1 MPRDLDGTPA
11 DCGIAS
17 GPIRG
22 LRLLCSL
29 TILLCLTAA
38 WAEFG
43 MAASPSERRDQARA
57 FEAARQYELAIASY
71 RAYLEVRPEDDEAR
85 GALARLLSW
94 QGAYDEAV
102 VLYDDIL
109 TRHPSD
115 LEVRTAL
122 ARVQSWQQ
130 HFAEARRLYE
140 AVLEE
145 NPQYHE
151 ARRGLADTLF
161 WSGDSTLALPH
172 YEAVFAA
179 TADPEVG
186 QRVAAVKAELA
197 RGTAPSPRAPIR
209 DPIAA
214 PTLPY
219 RDYFKIGY
227 SAFAYTNSI
236 EAEQNW
242 LLEAAKP
249 LGTRTLVGRI
259 EVLQRFGA
267 LDVALSGEF
276 YSPLWSKA
284 WGYAGASIGI
294 DPTFVSRWAVGGEI
308 FQGLGLVHAALSP
321 LELSFGYR
329 HLSFQDSE
337 VDLVI
342 PGITV
347 YLPFN
352 LWLTEKV
359 YYVPD
364 THALTLSSQLTWR
377 ATERLQVFISGAFG
391 TASERISGLQ
401 DVVRT
406 STVALQGGLT
416 FPLSRK
422 FAAEVAGYYEDREN
436 QYRRGGGIV
445 NFLWHW

>member
-1 MPRDLDGTPA
+1 MQRGFDGKPPG
-11 DCGIAS
+11 CGTAP
-17 GPIRG
+17 GLVRG
-22 LRLLCSL
+22 LGLVCSL
-29 TILLCLTAA
+29 TLLLCLTAA
-38 WAEFG
+38 WGESET
-43 MAASPSERRDQARA
+43 AASPSARREQARA
-57 FEAARQYELAIASY
+57 FEAAKQYEPAIASY
-71 RAYLEVRPEDDEAR
+71 RAYLEMRPEDDEAR

-102 VLYDDIL
+102 MLYTDIL
-109 TRHPSD
+109 TRYPRD
-115 LEVRTAL
+115 LDVQTAL
-122 ARVQSWQQ
+122 ARVKSWQQ

-151 ARRGLADTLF
+151 ARRGLADTLS
-161 WSGDSTLALPH
+161 WSGDYALALQH
-172 YEAVFAA
+172 YEVVFAA

-186 QRVAAVKAELA
+186 QRIAVVKAALA
-197 RGTAPSPRAPIR
+197 RETSPSPRAPIR
-209 DPIAA
+209 DTVKA

-227 SAFAYTNSI
+227 SAFAYTKNI
-236 EAEQNW
+236 EEEQNW

-249 LGTRTLVGRI
+249 LGTHTLIGRVEI
-259 EVLQRFGA
+259 LQRFGA
-267 LDVALSGEF
+267 LDAALSGEF

-284 WGYAGASIGI
+284 WGYVGASIGI
-294 DPTFVSRWAVGGEI
+294 DPTFVSRWAVGGEV
-308 FQGLGLVHAALSP
+308 FQGLGIVHPALSP

-329 HLSFQDSE
+329 HMSFQDSE
-337 VDLVI
+337 VDLLI

-347 YLPFN
+347 YLPLN

-359 YYVPD
+359 YSVPD
-364 THALTLSSQLTWR
+364 TGALTLSSQLTWR

-391 TASERISGLQ
+391 TASERVSALQ

-406 STVALQGGLT
+406 STVTIQGGLT
-416 FPLSRK
+416 FPLSQK
-422 FAAEVAGYYEDREN
+422 FAAEVVGYYEDRAD
-436 QYRRGGGIV
+436 QYSRAGGIV

>member
-1 MPRDLDGTPA
+1 V
-11 DCGIAS
+11 
-17 GPIRG
+17 
-22 LRLLCSL
+22 CSL

-38 WAEFG
+38 WVDLG
-43 MAASPSERRDQARA
+43 TAASPSERLDQARA
-57 FEAARQYELAIASY
+57 FEAARQYEPAIASY

-94 QGAYDEAV
+94 QGAYDQAV
-102 VLYDDIL
+102 MLYADIL
-109 TRHPSD
+109 TRYPAD
-115 LEVRTAL
+115 LEIRTAL
-122 ARVQSWQQ
+122 ARVKSWQQ
-130 HFAEARRLYE
+130 DFAEARRLYE

-145 NPQYHE
+145 NPQDHE
-151 ARRGLADTLF
+151 ARRDLADTLF
-161 WSGDSTLALPH
+161 WSGDHALALAH

-186 QRVAAVKAELA
+186 QRIAVVKAELA
-197 RGTAPSPRAPIR
+197 RETSPSPRAPIR
-209 DPIAA
+209 DTVAA
-214 PTLPY
+214 PALPY

-227 SAFAYTNSI
+227 SAFAYSNSI
-236 EAEQNW
+236 ETEQNW

-249 LGTRTLVGRI
+249 LGTRTLVSRL

-267 LDVALSGEF
+267 LDAAISGEF

-284 WGYAGASIGI
+284 CGYAGVSIGI
-294 DPTFVSRWAVGGEI
+294 DPTFVSRWAVGGEV
-308 FQGLGLVHAALSP
+308 FQGLGIVHAALSP

-329 HLSFQDSE
+329 HLSFQASA

-347 YLPFN
+347 YLPGN

-377 ATERLQVFISGAFG
+377 ATERVQVFISGAFG
-391 TASERISGLQ
+391 TASERVSGLQ

-416 FPLSRK
+416 FPLSRQ
-422 FAAEVAGYYEDREN
+422 FAAEVVGYYEDRED
-436 QYRRGGGIV
+436 QYRRGGGIINV
-445 NFLWHW
+445 LWHW

>member
-1 MPRDLDGTPA
+1 V
-11 DCGIAS
+11 
-17 GPIRG
+17 
-22 LRLLCSL
+22 
-29 TILLCLTAA
+29 
-38 WAEFG
+38 
-43 MAASPSERRDQARA
+43 SPSERRDQARA
-57 FEAARQYELAIASY
+57 FDAAKQYEPAIASY
-71 RAYLEVRPEDDEAR
+71 RAYLEARPEDDEAR

-102 VLYDDIL
+102 MLYEDIL
-109 TRHPSD
+109 TRHPGD
-115 LEVRTAL
+115 LDVRTAL
-122 ARVQSWQQ
+122 ARVKSWQQ

-151 ARRGLADTLF
+151 ARRGLADTLS
-161 WSGDSTLALPH
+161 WSGDYTLALPH

-186 QRVAAVKAELA
+186 QRIAAVKAELA
-197 RGTAPSPRAPIR
+197 RGASPSPRAPIR
-209 DPIAA
+209 DTVEAPI
-214 PTLPY
+214 LPY
-219 RDYFKIGY
+219 RDYFKLGY
-227 SAFAYTNSI
+227 SSFAYSNNI
-236 EAEQNW
+236 EKEQNW

-249 LGTRTLVGRI
+249 LGTHTLIGRVEI
-259 EVLQRFGA
+259 LQRFGA
-267 LDVALSGEF
+267 LDAALSGEF

-284 WGYAGASIGI
+284 WGYVGASIGI
-294 DPTFVSRWAVGGEI
+294 DPTFVSRWTVGGEV
-308 FQGLGLVHAALSP
+308 FQGLGVVHTALSP

-329 HLSFQDSE
+329 HMSFQDSE

-364 THALTLSSQLTWR
+364 TGALTLSSQLTWR

-391 TASERISGLQ
+391 TASERVSALQ

-406 STVALQGGLT
+406 STVAIQGGLT
-416 FPLSRK
+416 FPLSHK
-422 FAAEVAGYYEDREN
+422 FAAEVVGYYEDRAD
-436 QYRRGGGIV
+436 QYHRGGGII

>member
-1 MPRDLDGTPA
+1 MHA
-11 DCGIAS
+11 
-17 GPIRG
+17 
-22 LRLLCSL
+22 
-29 TILLCLTAA
+29 
-38 WAEFG
+38 
-43 MAASPSERRDQARA
+43 QARA
-57 FEAARQYELAIASY
+57 FEAARQYEPAIASY

-102 VLYDDIL
+102 VLYEDIL
-109 TRHPSD
+109 TRYPAD

-122 ARVQSWQQ
+122 ARVKSWQQ

-151 ARRGLADTLF
+151 ARRGLADILF
-161 WSGDSTLALPH
+161 WSGDAALALPH

-186 QRVAAVKAELA
+186 QRIAAVKTELA
-197 RGTAPSPRAPIR
+197 RGTSPSPRAPIR
-209 DPIAA
+209 DTVTA

-219 RDYFKIGY
+219 RDYFKLGY
-227 SAFAYTNSI
+227 SGFVYSNNI

-249 LGTRTLVGRI
+249 LGTCTLISRV

-267 LDVALSGEF
+267 LDAALSGEF

-284 WGYAGASIGI
+284 WGYAGASVGI
-294 DPTFVSRWAVGGEI
+294 DPTFVSRWAVGGEV

-329 HLSFQDSE
+329 HLSFQASE
-337 VDLVI
+337 VDLLI

-364 THALTLSSQLTWR
+364 TNALTLSSQLTWR
-377 ATERLQVFISGAFG
+377 ATARLQVFISGAFG

-406 STVALQGGLT
+406 STVAIQGGLT
-416 FPLSRK
+416 FPLSPK
-422 FAAEVAGYYEDREN
+422 FAAEVVGFYEDRED
-436 QYRRGGGIV
+436 QYHRGGGII
-445 NFLWHW
+445 NLLWHW